1 MLGLEGAAAERG
13 EVARNRVPQIG
24 LAHGRGIVRAATADR
39 GDAGLADMVGGIET
53 GITARQRDDPRRRS
67 RQLFGAL
74 RLAEPLDRLGYFDQD
89 ALPADWCRECVPTR
103 LLALEIRRLLWR
115 MNTATVWCYK

>member
-1 MLGLEGAAAERG
+1 MS
-13 EVARNRVPQIG
+13 
-24 LAHGRGIVRAATADR
+24 LAICH
-39 GDAGLADMVGGIET
+39 
-53 GITARQRDDPRRRS
+53 S
-67 RQLFGAL
+67 RMSIMSIRTPL